1 MILMSSVVQDW
12 VNGLT
17 WKQQTVLFCALRGCD
32 TAEKNDPAKAII
44 RNLRGTVLHN
54 AGTPSGEF
62 MQYTD
67 VDLVDFTKN
76 NLDAYPIHFILHV
89 AHAAEIIGYKHPDL
103 RVKGYWKNVYVSV
116 VHAFHMNI
124 ETEEQMDYRLRD
136 GVDTC
141 CHKT

>member
-1 MILMSSVVQDW
+1 MSSVVQDW
-12 VNGLT
+12 VSDLT

-54 AGTPSGEF
+54 AGTPNAEF
-62 MQYTD
+62 MQYTE
-67 VDLVDFTKN
+67 VNLLDFTKN

-89 AHAAEIIGYKHPDL
+89 AHAAEIIGYRHPDPKI
-103 RVKGYWKNVYVSV
+103 RDYWYNVYAAIVS
-116 VHAFHMNI
+116 AFHMNV
-124 ETEEQMDYRLRD
+124 EEPMQMEFRLRD